1 MCVPLNVTDHV
12 SYPDKTTGRI
22 LHVGRY

>member
-1 MCVPLNVTDHV
+1 MCVPLNVKDQV

-22 LHVGRY
+22 LYVGWY